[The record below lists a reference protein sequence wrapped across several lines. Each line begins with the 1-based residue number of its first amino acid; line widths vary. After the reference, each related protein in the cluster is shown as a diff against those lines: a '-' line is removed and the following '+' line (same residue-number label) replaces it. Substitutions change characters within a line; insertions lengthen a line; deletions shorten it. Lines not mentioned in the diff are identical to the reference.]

1 MIEIMMTY
9 KPSPR
14 PSYSMPT
21 HIEYNNMKI
30 HKWGDE
36 EAGYVDDWIYISN
49 EKLHQI
55 IFGLKPHGCFKHSKE
70 FRTIFGADELLYI
83 LSGIFV
89 ISNPETGETH
99 KVLPGDSI
107 FFRKDT
113 WHHGF
118 NFSDEYLQVLEFFSP
133 PPSLGTSGVYAKTKP
148 YIENIE
154 YSIES
159 RLNNWLLNSNATNKN
174 KSFTIIKEKDYLWS
188 SDEKNRRIFETTLAN
203 TDNLFVKK
211 ISISPNQ
218 TSQEIDLE
226 IERSL
231 LVISGN
237 IEIYVYF
244 DNKEEKFI
252 LSEKDG
258 FYLPKKVR
266 HKFINPSNKKVS
278 LIVCEAKN

>member
-1 MIEIMMTY
+1 MTY

-21 HIEYNNMKI
+21 HIEYNNMQI

-55 IFGLKPHGCFKHSKE
+55 IFGLEPHGCFKHSKE

-107 FFRKDT
+107 FFQKDT

-159 RLNNWLLNSNATNKN
+159 RLNNWLLNSNVTNKN

-188 SDEKNRRIFETTLAN
+188 SDVKNREIFTTTLAN

-218 TSQEIDLE
+218 TSQEIE
-226 IERSL
+226 
-231 LVISGN
+231 
-237 IEIYVYF
+237 
-244 DNKEEKFI
+244 
-252 LSEKDG
+252 
-258 FYLPKKVR
+258 
-266 HKFINPSNKKVS
+266 
-278 LIVCEAKN
+278 

>member
-1 MIEIMMTY
+1 MTY

-21 HIEYNNMKI
+21 HIEYNNMQI

-55 IFGLKPHGCFKHSKE
+55 IFGLEPRGCFKHSKE

-118 NFSDEYLQVLEFFSP
+118 NYSDEYLQVLEFFSP

-154 YSIES
+154 YSIET
-159 RLNNWLLNSNATNKN
+159 RLDSWLLNSNATNKN

-188 SDEKNRRIFETTLAN
+188 SDKKNR
-203 TDNLFVKK
+203 
-211 ISISPNQ
+211 
-218 TSQEIDLE
+218 EICL
-226 IERSL
+226 
-231 LVISGN
+231 N
-237 IEIYVYF
+237 
-244 DNKEEKFI
+244 NFI
-252 LSEKDG
+252 L
-258 FYLPKKVR
+258 
-266 HKFINPSNKKVS
+266 
-278 LIVCEAKN
+278 LI